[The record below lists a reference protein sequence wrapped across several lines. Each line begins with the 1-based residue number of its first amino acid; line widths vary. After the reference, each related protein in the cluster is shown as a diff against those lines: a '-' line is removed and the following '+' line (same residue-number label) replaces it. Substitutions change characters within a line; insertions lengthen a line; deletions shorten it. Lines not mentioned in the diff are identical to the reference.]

1 MHSGWCGPE
10 VFSEIIYRPPQHRW
24 KLQRA
29 LELQRNSLYRTCTI
43 EHVKDSAN
51 FQGDSLIV

>member
-10 VFSEIIYRPPQHRW
+10 VFSGIIYRPPQHRW

-29 LELQRNSLYRTCTI
+29 SESRNGIRY
-43 EHVKDSAN
+43 
-51 FQGDSLIV
+51 IVYVQLNMRET